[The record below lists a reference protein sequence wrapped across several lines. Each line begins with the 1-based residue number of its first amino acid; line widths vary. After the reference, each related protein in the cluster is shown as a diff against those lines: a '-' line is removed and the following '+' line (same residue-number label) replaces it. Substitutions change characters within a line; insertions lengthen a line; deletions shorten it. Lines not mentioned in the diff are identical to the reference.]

1 MFLDTHTEPENL
13 PPASGSSESAGQSDL
28 TAKEAAAERELRE
41 VSSKEEAA
49 ALSEEETAGQ
59 SGPAS
64 SKEETA
70 GQSRP
75 APSKEKT
82 WGLSAPAKEAQGRFL
97 KNPLPLPER
106 RPHVRME
113 FDLLD
118 DWDIPEEEDHFDFE
132 IREDDDFDL

>member
-59 SGPAS
+59 SGPA
-64 SKEETA
+64 
-70 GQSRP
+70 
-75 APSKEKT
+75 
-82 WGLSAPAKEAQGRFL
+82 KEAQGRFL

>member
-70 GQSRP
+70 GQS
-75 APSKEKT
+75 
-82 WGLSAPAKEAQGRFL
+82 GPAKEAQGRFL